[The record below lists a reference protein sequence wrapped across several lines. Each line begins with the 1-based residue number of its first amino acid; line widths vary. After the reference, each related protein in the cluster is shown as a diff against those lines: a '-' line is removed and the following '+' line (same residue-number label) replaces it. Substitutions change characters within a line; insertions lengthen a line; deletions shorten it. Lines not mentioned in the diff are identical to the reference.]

1 MKYKEDSDVVQD
13 RIRRTCYPMR
23 RLTKATPCAHTES
36 HNTPAD
42 GFDLTPFF
50 FFFFFSL
57 HSAKII
63 IISVLIYAH
72 AGKDVQTAKSKTCD
86 EING

>member
-50 FFFFFSL
+50 FFFSL